1 MVRVVLT
8 GGLLRFSEGTEAFD
22 LDAATI
28 RQLFRKLSELY
39 PAMEPHLLEGIGVAI
54 DGVIYQDAWL
64 QSIPPESEVILMPQ
78 IAGG

>member
-1 MVRVVLT
+1 MARVVLT

-39 PAMEPHLLEGIGVAI
+39 PAMEPHLLEGICVAI